1 MINVLFSDRDEN
13 WAAWEAPLRTAF
25 ESANVKVD
33 LHRSYETPEQVDYVV
48 YSPASPLQDFQ
59 PYTNL
64 KAVLSMWAGVESIEG
79 NQTLNVPLARM
90 VDPGLTEG
98 MLEYV
103 TGHILRYHLGMDQ
116 HIHNTDAWQP
126 ETSPPLAR
134 SRNIGF
140 LGLGALGLACAEAAQ
155 RLNFN
160 VEGWSRNAKTLDNLT
175 THHGNDGLKTL
186 LNRSEIL
193 VLLLP
198 LTDETRD
205 LMNAET
211 LNMLPKGACIINPG
225 RGPLIVDEDLVDAL
239 NKGHL
244 AHATLDVFRKEPLTQ
259 DHPFWTHPKVTI
271 TPHIAAE
278 TRPETAAHVIA
289 ENIQRSQAGRPLLN
303 LVDRSAGY

>member
-64 KAVLSMWAGVESIEG
+64 KAVLSM
-79 NQTLNVPLARM
+79 
-90 VDPGLTEG
+90 
-98 MLEYV
+98 
-103 TGHILRYHLGMDQ
+103 MDQ

>member
-103 TGHILRYHLGMDQ
+103 TGHILRYHL
-116 HIHNTDAWQP
+116 
-126 ETSPPLAR
+126 
-134 SRNIGF
+134 
-140 LGLGALGLACAEAAQ
+140 
-155 RLNFN
+155 LNFN